1 MSLTVYEM
9 VIGCEHRRR
18 HLETSKHIM
27 FYRFHTVQKKT
38 KFTFH
43 KNPFRFR
50 FPPLI
55 LFLKRLIRFV
65 NRLKI
70 NGFCRSLTHSSV
82 IFENLRFVTELCP
95 ALLTPFNLH
104 IKLQKWL
111 LVLRQ
116 ISNYNTLSLIELNLQ
131 NDIKPQKWCNNDIP
145 TITQ

>member
-1 MSLTVYEM
+1 M

-82 IFENLRFVTELCP
+82 NFRKP
-95 ALLTPFNLH
+95 PF
-104 IKLQKWL
+104 
-111 LVLRQ
+111 R
-116 ISNYNTLSLIELNLQ
+116 YRTLPS
-131 NDIKPQKWCNNDIP
+131 P
-145 TITQ
+145 TYPF